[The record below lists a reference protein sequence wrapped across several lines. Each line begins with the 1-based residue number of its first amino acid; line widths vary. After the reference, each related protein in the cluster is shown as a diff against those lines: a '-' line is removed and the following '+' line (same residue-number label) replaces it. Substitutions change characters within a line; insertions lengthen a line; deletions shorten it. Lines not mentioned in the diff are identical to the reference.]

1 MDAPAQPAVVTAAA
15 PILPVEAILS
25 AHGRDW
31 RLPEGVMLLVLGLL
45 LGAALVPYE
54 QPVKVLRMELE
65 GAHATGVV
73 VAMSPDPA
81 HPTDY
86 HPVVRFRT
94 ARGAQHLSRLA
105 RYMVWGFGLG
115 VLDGILE
122 VYLARADSEL
132 GSVSF
137 WIFLGLLFSA
147 PVTLGLLRIRMSLR
161 RFPRVDMSRGVPQL
175 LVSIETLLWAGLITG
190 AAMSIA
196 LLALDLLGRP

>member
-1 MDAPAQPAVVTAAA
+1 MAGNGGCLRLIGVGVVA
-15 PILPVEAILS
+15 
-25 AHGRDW
+25 
-31 RLPEGVMLLVLGLL
+31 
-45 LGAALVPYE
+45 
-54 QPVKVLRMELE
+54 VLRSLKRQALLE
-65 GAHATGVV
+65 EDVRRAIEAQALHQRVS
-73 VAMSPDPA
+73 SPLPQNA
-81 HPTDY
+81 SGQAAQ
-86 HPVVRFRT
+86 VR
-94 ARGAQHLSRLA
+94 

-190 AAMSIA
+190 AAMNIA